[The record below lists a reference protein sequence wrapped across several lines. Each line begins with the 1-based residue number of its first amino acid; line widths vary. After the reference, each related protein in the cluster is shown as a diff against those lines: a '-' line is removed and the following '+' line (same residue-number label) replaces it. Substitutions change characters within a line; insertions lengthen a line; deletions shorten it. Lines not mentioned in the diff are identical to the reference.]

1 MARRGAAYPQVEP
14 GAAGLMDSRIAACA
28 PGASVAR
35 TLAVARR
42 ADARWLAVGPSAL
55 VSTAALER
63 AAGWGLGR
71 LPVAAVAWRDV
82 PAVTERTPEVAVRRR
97 LAESAVPALRV
108 RRGRRTVGAIDGAAL
123 GMARP
128 SLSVAHR
135 LEHPASPGGEACLWL
150 LRLAGKLAETDGIA
164 VYAVGGVVRD
174 LLLDR
179 SPLDV
184 DLVVEGDGIAFAR
197 RLAPE
202 IGGHVRAHAGFGTA
216 SIADGRSA
224 DGTALPRID
233 VATARR
239 ERYAAPG
246 ALPEVH
252 AARLADDLARRDFSV
267 NALALALL
275 PGSFG
280 RLVDVPGAQRDL
292 ARRRLRPLHPLS
304 FVEDPTRIFRAARYA
319 GRLGF
324 RLDATGRRA
333 VAVALAA
340 APYPALSGHRL
351 LAEIALIAADPHGW
365 RTVCAHLLAWDA
377 LRLWDRRF
385 RVGAAG
391 RAHVATA
398 RRLDVWARRA
408 EVGLDGTDVVLV
420 ALLLAQPMSVV
431 RASLARLA
439 VTGERATRLAG
450 ATAGARALARRVARA
465 ARPRPSQ
472 LDGVLAGRDPAALA
486 AAWLAGGR
494 VARRRIEWYLDRGRG
509 VRPLLGGEDLVRM
522 GVPRG
527 PAVGR
532 CLAELRRRRLDG
544 AVSSLASE
552 QDFVN
557 RWRERAGKGESR

>member
-14 GAAGLMDSRIAACA
+14 GAAGLMDSRVAACA

-35 TLAVARR
+35 AR
-42 ADARWLAVGPSAL
+42 AIAGSAGARWLAVGPSAL
-55 VSTAALER
+55 VSAVALER

-71 LPVAAVAWRDV
+71 LPVSAIAWRDV
-82 PAVTERTPEVAVRRR
+82 PAVAERTPEIAVRRR

-108 RRGRRTVGAIDGAAL
+108 GRGRRTVGAIDGAAL

-135 LEHPASPGGEACLWL
+135 LEHPVGPGGEACLWL
-150 LRLAGKLAETDGIA
+150 LRLAGKLAEADGIS

-174 LLLDR
+174 LLLER

-202 IGGHVRAHAGFGTA
+202 IDGRVRAHAGFGTA
-216 SIADGRSA
+216 SIAGGRSA
-224 DGTALPRID
+224 DGTALPRVD

-239 ERYAAPG
+239 ERYGAPG
-246 ALPEVH
+246 ALPEVQ

-365 RTVCAHLLAWDA
+365 RAVPHLLAWDA
-377 LRLWDRRF
+377 LRLWDPRF
-385 RVGAAG
+385 RVTAAG
-391 RAHVATA
+391 RAHVAAA
-398 RRLDVWARRA
+398 RRLDAWARRA
-408 EVGLDGTDVVLV
+408 EVGLDGSDAVLV
-420 ALLLAQPMSVV
+420 ALLLDQRAVVV
-431 RASLARLA
+431 RAILARLA

-472 LDGVLAGRDPAALA
+472 LDAVLAGRDPAALA

-552 QDFVN
+552 QEFVN
-557 RWRERAGKGESR
+557 RWRERAGKGEST